1 MPLIKPTDG
10 MKINIGTLLLLCFSL
25 LSFSQEEN
33 DTQVAAIDVNYMY
46 GVIANHNS
54 NILHLITGHPEG
66 VLVSWNRKTF
76 GKQKW
81 EQRFNYPDVGASF
94 LYQDFKNEYLGEN
107 YSLYGHFNFYFL
119 KRNVMFR
126 AGQGV
131 TYATNPYD
139 RYSNNRNVAF
149 GSRLLSSTYLMLNYK
164 KERLFKSRF
173 GIQTGVTLT
182 HYSNANIKAPNT
194 SINTISANIGVTY
207 SLGNEIKK
215 EYIKRDKDSLRVR
228 EPIRYNIVF
237 RGGINQ
243 GDVIGTKQYPFYI
256 ASFYAD
262 KRVGNVSAIQVG
274 ADAFFSNF
282 LNEEIKFNSIAYPE
296 KEVDPDTDY
305 KRIGV
310 FIGHELFIN
319 KMSLITQFGYYVYY
333 PYPFETRI
341 YERIGVKRYFGDKIF
356 ASVTLKAH
364 AAAAEALE
372 FGIGIRL

>member
-94 LYQDFKNEYLGEN
+94 LYQDFKNENLGEN

-119 KRNVMFR
+119 KRNIMFR
-126 AGQGV
+126 AGQGI
-131 TYATNPYD
+131 TYVTNPYD

-207 SLGNEIKK
+207 SLGNETKK
-215 EYIKRDKDSLRVR
+215 EYIKREKDSLRVR

-256 ASFYAD
+256 ASFYVD
-262 KRVGNVSAIQVG
+262 KRVGNVSAIQIG

-282 LNEEIKFNSIAYPE
+282 LKEEIKFNSIAYPE
-296 KEVDPDTDY
+296 KEVDPGTDY

-319 KMSLITQFGYYVYY
+319 KVSLITQFGYYVYY
-333 PYPFETRI
+333 PYEFETRI